1 MQVIGFAGRSPDT
14 PGSDPT
20 QRKSE
25 LNKPLYFFPLYL
37 SHISNREEFTR
48 LLTDNG
54 VTTRENRFVNSFILV
69 YGNFSN

>member
-25 LNKPLYFFPLYL
+25 LNKPLFSLYICPIFL
-37 SHISNREEFTR
+37 TGKFARR
-48 LLTDNG
+48 VTDNG
-54 VTTRENRFVNSFILV
+54 VTTCENRFVN
-69 YGNFSN
+69 